1 MTFDIDR
8 EAHAVY
14 DDALRLSRILTAK
27 GRTSGVLCR
36 GCDKPVTVVYHEDR
50 LYSVHC
56 PRCGIVALV
65 VADSPE
71 HAARMAAND

>member
-14 DDALRLSRILTAK
+14 DDALRLSRILTAE
-27 GRTSGVLCR
+27 GRPSGVLCR

-56 PRCGIVALV
+56 PRCGIVTLV
-65 VADSPE
+65 TAGNPE
-71 HAARMAAND
+71 QAARKAND

>member
-8 EAHAVY
+8 GAHGFY
-14 DDALRLSRILTAK
+14 DDALRLARVLTAE

-56 PRCGIVALV
+56 PRCGIVTLV
-65 VADSPE
+65 TAADPE
-71 HAARMAAND
+71 RAARKAND

>member
-8 EAHAVY
+8 EAHSVY
-14 DDALRLSRILTAK
+14 DNTLRISRIRTAEE
-27 GRTSGVLCR
+27 RTSGVLCR

-56 PRCGIVALV
+56 PRCGIVTLV
-65 VADSPE
+65 TAADPE
-71 HAARMAAND
+71 QAARKAHD

>member
-8 EAHAVY
+8 GAHAVY
-14 DDALRLSRILTAK
+14 DDALRLSRVLTAE

-56 PRCGIVALV
+56 PRCGIVTLV
-65 VADSPE
+65 TAADPE
-71 HAARMAAND
+71 QAARKAHD